1 MLLKIIQDTS
11 FETLETLA
19 DFTVLQLRKKMLDS
33 ALPGTRVQLRVEK
46 PRAIAWADAPA
57 VEVLRDVPSKRSSN
71 VVNTGQGKTREGSR
85 PATAT
90 SSTLERRDV
99 AGPKERLSIIKP
111 YSG

>member
-1 MLLKIIQDTS
+1 MSCCKIVQDTS

-19 DFTVLQLRKKMLDS
+19 DFTVVQLRKKMLDEV
-33 ALPGTRVQLRVEK
+33 LPGTRVQLRIEK

-57 VEVLRDVPSKRSSN
+57 VEVVRDVPSKRATVMMSAAG
-71 VVNTGQGKTREGSR
+71 GQSSR

-90 SSTLERRDV
+90 SSTLEK
-99 AGPKERLSIIKP
+99 AGTRERLSIIKP